1 MKNKTYFCAIIQNR
15 KDMQA
20 TVLNQ
25 PLNDTQ
31 IMLLQTFSQIKSEQ
45 EKEDVQ
51 SLLLTYFQNR
61 VDAQASQFHF
71 SNEKIEEILNSH
83 YRTPY
88 K

>member
-1 MKNKTYFCAIIQNR
+1 M
-15 KDMQA
+15 A
-20 TVLNQ
+20 TAMINQ

-31 IMLLQTFSQIKSEQ
+31 ILLLQTFSQMKSVR

-51 SLLLTYFQNR
+51 SLLLNYYRER
-61 VDAQASQFHF
+61 VDTQANQLHL

>member
-1 MKNKTYFCAIIQNR
+1 MEAI
-15 KDMQA
+15 M
-20 TVLNQ
+20 THP

-31 IMLLQTFSQIKSEQ
+31 ILLLQTFSQITSEQ

-51 SLLLTYFQNR
+51 SLLLAYFQQR
-61 VDAQASQFHF
+61 VDTQASQFHF

>member
-1 MKNKTYFCAIIQNR
+1 MATAII
-15 KDMQA
+15 
-20 TVLNQ
+20 NQ

-31 IMLLQTFSQIKSEQ
+31 IFLLQTFSQIKSVQ
-45 EKEDVQ
+45 EKDDIQ
-51 SLLLTYFQNR
+51 SLLLNYYQKR
-61 VDAQASQFHF
+61 VDTQAKEIHL

>member
-1 MKNKTYFCAIIQNR
+1 MNT
-15 KDMQA
+15 ML
-20 TVLNQ
+20 TSL

-31 IMLLQTFSQIKSEQ
+31 ILLLQTFARIKSE
-45 EKEDVQ
+45 EEREEVQ
-51 SLLLTYFQNR
+51 DLLLGYYQKR
-61 VDAQASQFHF
+61 VDAQANQFHF

>member
-1 MKNKTYFCAIIQNR
+1 MVS
-15 KDMQA
+15 
-20 TVLNQ
+20 TVMNQ

-31 IMLLQTFSQIKSEQ
+31 ILLLQTFAKIKSEQ
-45 EKEDVQ
+45 EREEVQ
-51 SLLLTYFQNR
+51 DLLLNYYQKR
-61 VDAQASQFHF
+61 VDAQANQVHF